1 MYHAIFLKTKCSEF
15 VQPWDLAF
23 QLDFL
28 SERDYRSETMP
39 FRLHRHDPETERR
52 WKELVLSKH
61 LERGCLPSRTKKPDD
76 DDHDDIPMMMTTN
89 RPSPFSDPYENMVL
103 EDHFDP
109 ASSPCSSSTLKF
121 DHEALQAPS
130 PSSTD
135 DMDLDI
141 LILTVDR
148 WDTLPIPGFYVDRV
162 R

>member
-1 MYHAIFLKTKCSEF
+1 
-15 VQPWDLAF
+15 
-23 QLDFL
+23 
-28 SERDYRSETMP
+28 
-39 FRLHRHDPETERR
+39 
-52 WKELVLSKH
+52 
-61 LERGCLPSRTKKPDD
+61 
-76 DDHDDIPMMMTTN
+76 
-89 RPSPFSDPYENMVL
+89 MVL